1 MWHLAKA
8 TIKPNQI
15 TNQTKVQKIQLMK
28 SSKLILVEINQN
40 PSNEQNLIRLKA
52 PIASLASTSTV
63 QT

>member
-1 MWHLAKA
+1 MR
-8 TIKPNQI
+8 
-15 TNQTKVQKIQLMK
+15 TNVAFSKSYNETKIQKIQLMK

-40 PSNEQNLIRLKA
+40 PSNELKLIRLKA